1 MFDSVSLQTENRFLN
16 RFYKKI
22 LNQNLSDQWFQTKS
36 LTSDLKNYTINN
48 SGQFM
53 LDCIFL
59 KDFSGTFE
67 IYDMIDDYWINIMI
81 TIENGIL
88 TNTKIEY
95 LKHYHGFHFLLK
107 RNEENI
113 PHSSIVYLRRII
125 EKNETN

>member
-22 LNQNLSDQWFQTKS
+22 LNQNISEQWFQTKS
-36 LTSDLKNYTINN
+36 LTSDLKNYIINN

-53 LDCIFL
+53 LDGIFL
-59 KDFSGTFE
+59 KEFSGTFE
-67 IYDMIDDYWINIMI
+67 IYDMIDDYWIDIMI
-81 TIENGIL
+81 TIENGLL

-107 RNEENI
+107 RNDEHI
-113 PHSSIVYLRRII
+113 PKSSIDYLRRII
-125 EKNETN
+125 RE

>member
-53 LDCIFL
+53 LDDIFL

-67 IYDMIDDYWINIMI
+67 IYDSPDGYWIDIMI
-81 TIENGIL
+81 TIESGIL

-95 LKHYHGFHFLLK
+95 LKIFGGFHFLLK

-125 EKNETN
+125 EKNEKN